1 MLSESCC
8 RRLDWDF
15 EKLINP
21 KFEAQWARYT
31 PRSPIHHRWDPNRPL
46 WLEVGAG
53 TGGFFRQLAAENPQ
67 PTFLAIERD
76 RHRGKT
82 LESRAQKAGLDNFVG
97 LRANAV
103 PWVLHYVPE
112 GALDRVYILYPC
124 PWPKTSERKN
134 RWYLHPF
141 MEILLRKLR
150 SGGHIIWAS
159 DQQFYIEE
167 AAYTC
172 DKKFSLRQIK
182 KGELSPHPLNFLDRF
197 ESGRTKFEVDFLSKQ
212 QPCFELLVE
221 KP

>member
-1 MLSESCC
+1 MLSESCY

-15 EKLINP
+15 ECLVNP
-21 KFEAQWARYT
+21 RFESQWARYT
-31 PRSPIHHRWDPNRPL
+31 PRNPIRPTWDSSRPL
-46 WLEVGAG
+46 YLEIGAG
-53 TGGFFRQLAAENPQ
+53 TGSFFRQLAVEQPEN
-67 PTFLAIERD
+67 TFLAIERD

-82 LESRAQKAGLDNFVG
+82 LETRALRAGLDNFIG

-103 PWVLHYVPE
+103 PWVMHHIPDR
-112 GALDRVYILYPC
+112 ALDRVYILYPC

-141 MEILLRKLR
+141 MEILLRKIR
-150 SGGHIIWAS
+150 PGGHLIWAS
-159 DQQFYIEE
+159 DQEFYIEE

-172 DKKFSLRQIK
+172 DKKFSLRQLK
-182 KGELSPHPLNFLDRF
+182 KGVLTPHPLNFLDRF
-197 ESGRTKFEVDFLSKQ
+197 PSGRTKFESGFLSTQ

>member
-1 MLSESCC
+1 MLSESCY

-15 EKLINP
+15 ECLVNP
-21 KFEAQWARYT
+21 RFEAQWARYT
-31 PRSPIHHRWDPNRPL
+31 PRNPIRPVWDPAKKL
-46 WLEVGAG
+46 WLEIGAG
-53 TGGFFRQLAAENPQ
+53 TGSFFRQLAVEISDT
-67 PTFLAIERD
+67 TFLAIERD

-82 LESRAQKAGLDNFVG
+82 LETRAQKAGLENFIG

-103 PWVLHYVPE
+103 PWVMHHVPDHT
-112 GALDRVYILYPC
+112 LDRIYILYPC

-141 MEILLRKLR
+141 MDVLLRKLR
-150 SGGHIIWAS
+150 PGGHIVWSS

-172 DKKFSLRQIK
+172 DKKHALKEIK
-182 KGELSPHPLNFLDRF
+182 KGPLSPHPMNYLEKFP
-197 ESGRTKFEVDFLSKQ
+197 SGRTKFEGDFLAQSL
-212 QPCFELLVE
+212 PCFELIVE